1 MRSRIIFLL
10 ACLAVLAAG
19 QLAAQSGSKTKLK
32 VLFVGYDPSK
42 PAPETS
48 RSYPGMMSKEEFLKE
63 YPVRMPAFKALLSQ
77 YFTEVATVDCRDWK
91 AADSEPY
98 DVTIF
103 DFRTKELEPTRWDT
117 TADGER
123 RYISP
128 RYLPDNFSRPVVFI
142 ASTASEM
149 GDRIG
154 LKLDWLCLCLDA
166 DAHHMNASH
175 PIFKG
180 PVNKVTP
187 TMVIKNTPEGI
198 YHYASGDTVPK
209 QIPMWRV
216 QKDGYMEGKPVRI
229 GLVSRGSRFL
239 EGPDAEVI
247 SSGVNQKDVTAVAL
261 ARHGNFFLW
270 GFGASPADMTEEA
283 KQVFVNA
290 VAYMKQFNGRVPITL
305 KYSQTMATTD
315 RVKEIQHNLSRK
327 VYEDYVQQIKAFNEQ
342 SVKSKKDLDEKKAKG
357 IALTSSE
364 EESLQYLGN
373 EQAIPTWEEFSAMMM
388 GRFAQQFN
396 GNVDGFK
403 KYLNDNIDYVYCDPY
418 GHDSYTIDTLVQQIG
433 VSNHSIKL
441 LETCINMLKEN
452 KKPDLALA
460 VLKKYTPEKF
470 NSAAEWQQ
478 WLNKNRKKLYFTETS
493 GYRFQVNTYN

>member
-1 MRSRIIFLL
+1 MRSLIILFTSVALF
-10 ACLAVLAAG
+10 CTG
-19 QLAAQSGSKTKLK
+19 QLFAQNGAKVKMK

-42 PAPETS
+42 PAPEFN
-48 RSYPGMMSKEEFLKE
+48 RSYPGMMSKEQFLAE
-63 YPVRMPAFKALLSQ
+63 YPVRMPAFKALLGQ
-77 YFTEVATVDCRDWK
+77 YFTEVSTIDCRDWK
-91 AADSEPY
+91 ATDSDAF

-103 DFRTKELEPTRWDT
+103 DFKTQELEPAKREK
-117 TADGER
+117 GENGEMK
-123 RYISP
+123 YQSP
-128 RYLPDNFSRPVVFI
+128 RFLPDNFSKPVVFI

-166 DAHHMNASH
+166 DAHHMNSAH
-175 PIFKG
+175 AIFKG
-180 PVNKVTP
+180 PVNKVSP

-229 GLVSRGSRFL
+229 GLVSRGSRFT

-270 GFGASPADMTEEA
+270 GFGASPADMTDEA
-283 KQVFVNA
+283 RKVFVNA
-290 VAYMKQFNGRVPITL
+290 VAYMKQFNGRVPITM

-315 RVKEIQHNLSRK
+315 RVKDIQHSLTK
-327 VYEDYVQQIKAFNEQ
+327 KTYEDYAEQIKSFNEQ
-342 SVKSKKDLDEKKAKG
+342 SVKSKKELDEKKAKG

-373 EQAIPTWEEFSAMMM
+373 TQPIPTWEEFSTMMM
-388 GRFAQQFN
+388 GNFAKQFS
-396 GNVDGFK
+396 GNVEGFK
-403 KYLNDNIDYVYCDPY
+403 KYLSDNIDYVYCDPE
-418 GHDSYTIDTLVQQIG
+418 GQDSFTIDTLVLQIG

-441 LETCINMLKEN
+441 LDTCVKMLKEN
-452 KKPDLALA
+452 KNPDLALA

-470 NSAAEWQQ
+470 NTAAEWQR
-478 WLNKNRKKLYFTETS
+478 WLSKNRKKLYFTETS